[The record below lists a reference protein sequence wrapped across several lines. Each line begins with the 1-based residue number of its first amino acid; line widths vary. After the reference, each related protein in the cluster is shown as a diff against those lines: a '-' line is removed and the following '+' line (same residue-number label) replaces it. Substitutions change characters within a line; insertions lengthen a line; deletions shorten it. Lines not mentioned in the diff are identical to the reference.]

1 MKEKIAQLVSWIQAR
16 TPIQWAAA
24 FAVLI
29 TLTAV
34 TVTISSYVRQK
45 NNIETCSTPN
55 CLPASPT
62 PLTLQAATPTPSPK
76 TVPALLDG
84 VGVEPG
90 SDALRPL
97 AVMIENHPEARP
109 QSGLNSA
116 SIVYEALA
124 EGGITRFMA
133 LYRDARQPVRVGPV
147 RSARVYYV
155 ELANEYG
162 AFYAHAGGNSFAL
175 ALIDQT
181 NTYDIDGLNIGAP
194 QFTRDRSRNV
204 SSEHTLYSST
214 DLLWDLATK
223 TYNWPS
229 TSTLQ
234 SWKFTNQAPLAS
246 RGAAQKASI
255 EYSYPLYRAAWQ
267 YDAATNQY
275 IRSMADQ
282 IHRDANSG
290 EPITTDNVIIQTVE
304 RSVLEEK
311 SGTVVWKY
319 QLTGTGPATILKNG
333 TSTNG
338 TWQKN
343 QNGRTRFL
351 DASGTEIEL
360 VRGKTW
366 VHLVHPDTPVSVS
379 PN

>member
-194 QFTRDRSRNV
+194 QFTRDRSRTLFLNRFTVGFGNKNV
-204 SSEHTLYSST
+204 QLAEHLNPTKLEIHQPSPTCQQGSSPKSEYRILIPTLSGG
-214 DLLWDLATK
+214 LAIRRR
-223 TYNWPS
+223 N
-229 TSTLQ
+229 Q
-234 SWKFTNQAPLAS
+234 SIHSQH
-246 RGAAQKASI
+246 G
-255 EYSYPLYRAAWQ
+255 
-267 YDAATNQY
+267 
-275 IRSMADQ
+275 RS
-282 IHRDANSG
+282 N
-290 EPITTDNVIIQTVE
+290 P
-304 RSVLEEK
+304 
-311 SGTVVWKY
+311 
-319 QLTGTGPATILKNG
+319 P
-333 TSTNG
+333 
-338 TWQKN
+338 
-343 QNGRTRFL
+343 
-351 DASGTEIEL
+351 
-360 VRGKTW
+360 
-366 VHLVHPDTPVSVS
+366 
-379 PN
+379 